1 MSELIIDKADNNYLQ
16 IYSSPDVEQELAD
29 YFTITIPNAHFRKNK
44 SSRLKKWNGTIR
56 LYDMRSKKLL
66 IGLLERV
73 EQFASER
80 NYKIRYA
87 YDASQY
93 VLDEDAFK
101 KMIERLK
108 LPNELRDYQY
118 TALVETIKSGRKT
131 IISPTGS
138 GKSLIIY
145 VLCMYYLINKFV
157 DKILII
163 VPTINLVNQMASDFV
178 SYGCSESIIHKIFYG
193 QDHNTNRPITIST
206 WQSIFNLDQTYYTQ
220 YHMVIGDECHLYDS
234 NTFKSIHAK
243 TEHVNYKIGLT
254 GTLHDALTHR
264 LVIEG
269 TFGSVHTTETTK
281 NLIDQGYLSPLKI
294 NVIVFKY
301 PLEVKKMVSL
311 LDYADENTFIE
322 SHKGRMAAI
331 VKLAGRLD
339 RNALVL
345 FKSIDHGK
353 ALHEQIKTHYPDKD
367 VRLVYGLI
375 PGQEREEIRKLAEH
389 QNNLIIVASY
399 KTFSTGVSINNLHY
413 IVFAGFYKSKI
424 KILQSIGR
432 GLRLHA
438 NKEKVVIY
446 DIADDFRTIPS
457 KLNYSL
463 AHLVERI
470 KIYIKEKFPHAT
482 HNIELT
488 NESNL
493 LQTSDPN

>member
-1 MSELIIDKADNNYLQ
+1 MSELVIDKADNNYLL
-16 IYSSPDVEQELAD
+16 IYSSPDIEQELAD

-44 SSRLKKWNGTIR
+44 SARLKKWNGTIR
-56 LYDMRSKKLL
+56 LYDLRSKKLL

-80 NYKIRYA
+80 KYKIKYA

-93 VLDEDAFK
+93 IVAEDQFK
-101 KMIERLK
+101 QLIAKLK

-118 TALVETIKSGRKT
+118 TALIETIKAGRKT

-178 SYGCSESIIHKIFYG
+178 SYGCSESIIHRIFYG
-193 QDHNTNRPITIST
+193 QDLDTSRPIVIST
-206 WQSIFNLDQTYYTQ
+206 WQSIHDLDQRYYTQ
-220 YHMVIGDECHLYDS
+220 YQMVIGDECHLYDS

-243 TEHVNYKIGLT
+243 TNHVNYKIGLT

-269 TFGSVHTTETTK
+269 TFGSTHTTETTK

-294 NVIVFKY
+294 NIIVFKY
-301 PLEVKKMVSL
+301 SLQVKKSVSL

-322 SHKGRMAAI
+322 THKGRMDA
-331 VKLAGRLD
+331 VCKLAGSLD
-339 RNALVL
+339 NNVLIL

-353 ALHEQIKTHYPDKD
+353 ALHQEITTRYPDKD
-367 VRLVYGLI
+367 VRLVYGLV
-375 PGQEREEIRKLAEH
+375 PGDEREEIRKLAETK
-389 QNNLIIVASY
+389 NNLIIVASY

-413 IVFAGFYKSKI
+413 IIFAGFYKSKI

-432 GLRLHA
+432 GLRLHSE
-438 NKEKVVIY
+438 KDKVVIY
-446 DIADDFRTIPS
+446 DIADDFRITPS

-470 KIYIKEKFPHAT
+470 KIYIKEKFPHIT

-488 NESNL
+488 NESSI
-493 LQTSDPN
+493 LQTSNPN